1 MQLHPYLNFGGNC
14 RQAFE
19 FYQEHLGG
27 KITSMITHAQT
38 PGGPAIAE
46 NWRDAILHAR
56 MTIGETELL
65 GSDVPADRF
74 QPVRSVYLS
83 LSVDTEGEA
92 KRIYDVMAEDGQIVM
107 ALQKTFFSPAFAMVR
122 DRFGVSWMINTE
134 FPHGIG
140 S

>member
-19 FYQEHLGG
+19 FYREHLGG
-27 KITSMITHAQT
+27 KITSMITHAQM
-38 PGGPAIAE
+38 PGGPPIAE
-46 NWRDAILHAR
+46 NWKDAILHAR

-74 QPVRSVYLS
+74 QPIRSVYLS
-83 LSVDTEGEA
+83 LSVETEGEA

-134 FPHGIG
+134 FPHAIAG
-140 S
+140 